1 MYREYLRKL
10 LKPPEDFIVKIF
22 VRLRI
27 SPNLI
32 SFISLIF
39 AIASGFA
46 VIFDFFLYASLL
58 LLFSGLF
65 DLLDGSLARF
75 TGKASWF
82 GEVFDSI
89 CDRLGE
95 SFVFSSI
102 LIYGC
107 LEYTNSSKLV
117 LFVITVLIALISS
130 QLVSYLR
137 AKAAIRT
144 SKIVTGG
151 LMTRFERIIV
161 LVLGF
166 ALHQEWIAVG
176 IIAVFSTITVI
187 QRFYLT
193 VKATSTD

>member
-1 MYREYLRKL
+1 MDREYLRKL
-10 LKPPEDFIVKIF
+10 LKPSEDVIVKFFI
-22 VRLRI
+22 RLRI
-27 SPNLI
+27 TPNMI
-32 SFISLIF
+32 SLMSLIF

-46 VIFDFFLYASLL
+46 VIFDFFQYASLL

-75 TGKASWF
+75 TGKISWF
-82 GEVFDSI
+82 GEVLDSV

-95 SFVFSSI
+95 SFVFASI

-117 LFVITVLIALISS
+117 LFAITVLIALISS

-151 LMTRFERIIV
+151 LMTRFERLII
-161 LVLGF
+161 LILGF

-176 IIAVFSTITVI
+176 IIAIFSTITVI

-193 VKATSTD
+193 VKDNSSD

>member
-1 MYREYLRKL
+1 MYKEYLRKL

-27 SPNLI
+27 TPNMI
-32 SFISLIF
+32 SLMSLIF
-39 AIASGFA
+39 AIFAGFA
-46 VIFDFFLYASLL
+46 VIFDFFRSASLL

-75 TGKASWF
+75 TGKVSWF
-82 GEVFDSI
+82 GEVFDSM

-95 SFVFSSI
+95 SFVFGSI

-117 LFVITVLIALISS
+117 LFAITVLIALISS

-151 LMTRFERIIV
+151 LMTRFERIII
-161 LVLGF
+161 LILGF

-176 IIAVFSTITVI
+176 IIAVFSTITVM
-187 QRFYLT
+187 QRFHLT
-193 VKATSTD
+193 VKTTSID

>member
-1 MYREYLRKL
+1 MYREYLRAF
-10 LKPPEDFIVKIF
+10 LKIPENFIVKIF
-22 VRLRI
+22 VKLKI

-32 SFISLIF
+32 SLISLIF

-46 VIFDFFLYASLL
+46 VMFDFFWGASLL

-75 TGKASWF
+75 TGKTSWF

-95 SFVFSSI
+95 AFVFSSI

-151 LMTRFERIIV
+151 LMTRFERIII

-193 VKATSTD
+193 VKASSID